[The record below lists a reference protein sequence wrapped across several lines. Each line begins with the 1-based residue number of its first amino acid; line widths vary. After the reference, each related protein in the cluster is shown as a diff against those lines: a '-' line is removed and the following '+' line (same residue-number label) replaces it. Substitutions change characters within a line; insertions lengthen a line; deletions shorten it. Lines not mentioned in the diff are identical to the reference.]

1 MDENNKYLDFI
12 QYFEKYISDYTY
24 STYFIKEYERVYL
37 IEDFAIE
44 FIYTD
49 SSNSNR
55 IVIEEIFDDGNN
67 DLNIKKFLQKD
78 WPLVQLLQ
86 FYGYLG
92 ESSPFIKS
100 RFKYVNQQLP
110 QLNIQDRYQ
119 KWEGKQVPY
128 IVFEL
133 TESEQTGYAVCQ
145 TNAKQTPQKVLDI
158 GNELM
163 MACILSTH
171 YIKDNSKK
179 YVSSS
184 TTKYSFV
191 LDQTIIQIMLDRA
204 SSKTDTSWRKK
215 NLGGGKLGFE
225 EKGMTFFWINAYIK
239 GYNQYSDGSII
250 EDIKKGRYVDVDKY
264 EYVIPENK
272 WKSEQLVYELAKQLY
287 PKYTVFYQYR
297 PEYLKVSNSQLSYDV
312 YIAKKRVAIEYQGK
326 QHFEPVK
333 IFGGEEAF
341 EKQKKRDELKRK
353 LSVQNNIKLV
363 YINYWENITPE
374 LLKEKIEN

>member
-12 QYFEKYISDYTY
+12 RCFEKYISDYTY
-24 STYFIKEYERVYL
+24 STYTIKEHEKVYL

-44 FIYTD
+44 FIYA
-49 SSNSNR
+49 NEENYNL
-55 IVIEEIFDDGNN
+55 IVVEEIFDNGNN

-78 WPLVQLLQ
+78 WYLVQLLP

-92 ESSPFIKS
+92 ESTPFVKS
-100 RFKYVNQQLP
+100 RFEYINQKLP
-110 QLNIQDRYQ
+110 ELNIQDRYE

-133 TESEQTGYAVCQ
+133 TESEKTGYAICK
-145 TNAKQTPQKVLDI
+145 TNAKQTLKKVLDV
-158 GNELM
+158 GSELM
-163 MACILSTH
+163 MACIMSKH
-171 YIKDNSKK
+171 YSKDNDKE

-191 LDQTIIQIMLDRA
+191 LDQTIIQIMLDRI

-215 NLGGGKLGFE
+215 NLSSGKLGLE

-239 GYNQYSDGSII
+239 GYNQYTDGTII
-250 EDIKKGRYVDVDKY
+250 KDIKKGRYEDVDKY
-264 EYVIPENK
+264 EYIIPENK
-272 WKSEQLVYELAKQLY
+272 WKSEQLVYELTKQLY
-287 PKYTVFYQYR
+287 PKYTVYYQYR
-297 PEYLKVSNSQLSYDV
+297 PEYLKVGNSQLSYDV
-312 YIAKKRVAIEYQGK
+312 FISKKRVAIEYQGK
-326 QHFEPVK
+326 QHFEPVE

-341 EKQKKRDELKRK
+341 EKQKKRDELKRE
-353 LSVQNNIKLV
+353 LSAQNDIKLV
-363 YINYWENITPE
+363 YINYWESITPE